1 MRDLSSSAQYF
12 RALLY
17 PGCFFVGLTAL
28 AIGPLVPGAI
38 AQNADGQLVAVQQA
52 SNRYSFRYV
61 DPSTGNDANDGSSVA
76 APLRTITRAL
86 AIAPENTIVVLAA
99 GTYSAAS
106 GEQFPLK
113 MKSGVTLQGQPTD
126 RGQSVVISG
135 GGNYLSRSFARQNIT
150 LLGAN
155 RAGLRG
161 VTVTNPAPQGYGLW
175 IESTS
180 PVISDSTFTGS
191 THDGVSIVGSSAPIL
206 KNNTFTQNG
215 ANGITIYGYSN
226 PELIENTFDNTGFG
240 INIAQNAAPR
250 LTGNRI
256 THNKDGIVVQGNAAP
271 ILRNNRISDN
281 SRDGLVAI
289 STAQP
294 HLGNTSEAGNNQFSG
309 NGGFD
314 INAASTSQ
322 PIPAVGNQVGK
333 TSGNLDRAS
342 IVAVTI
348 RPVRQFAS
356 ILPPKSI
363 RSETRIGSDTTD
375 TTKPAIGVPPIAN
388 PIVDSI
394 NLPLLR
400 LPPVPAKLA
409 PKLRPVAIPVD
420 SSQFQNG
427 GNGASSGR
435 SLPVVPELRVSKPS
449 VLGGTAPDPA
459 AVGSGNLENTTSI
472 PIAVPA
478 PDNSEANPVNTT
490 ARPGGLMVADRGVNS
505 AILSASNVLPVPS
518 GAIPVGNTGGGETT
532 VWSSPAPRPTFRF
545 RVYVPQLSPEQLTQ
559 LRTIVPGAFNAV
571 VKGQP
576 VIQTGA
582 FNDRAEAD
590 ELVGKLTAVG
600 LPAVVDNY

>member
-1 MRDLSSSAQYF
+1 MSSTFSSAQYF

-17 PGCFFVGLTAL
+17 PGCFLVGLTAL
-28 AIGPLVPGAI
+28 SIGPLTQGAI
-38 AQNADGQLVAVQQA
+38 AQTADGQLVARQQA
-52 SNRYSFRYV
+52 SYSFRYV
-61 DPSTGNDANDGSSVA
+61 DPATGNDANDGSSEA
-76 APLRTITRAL
+76 SPLRTITRAL
-86 AIAPENTIVVLAA
+86 AIAPENTIVLLAA
-99 GTYSAAS
+99 GTYNAAS
-106 GEQFPLK
+106 GEQFPLQ
-113 MKSGVTLQGQPTD
+113 MKSGVTLQGQPTN
-126 RGQSVVISG
+126 RGQNVVISG
-135 GGNYLSRSFARQNIT
+135 SGNYLSRSFARQSIT

-180 PVISDSTFTGS
+180 PVISDSTFVGS

-206 KNNTFTQNG
+206 KSNTFTQNG

-271 ILRNNRISDN
+271 ILRNNLISDN
-281 SRDGLVAI
+281 RRDGLVAI
-289 STAQP
+289 SRAQP

-314 INAASTSQ
+314 INAAATSQ

-333 TSGNLDRAS
+333 TSGKLDRDS

-348 RPVRQFAS
+348 RPVRQLAS
-356 ILPPKSI
+356 LLPAKPAAG
-363 RSETRIGSDTTD
+363 TRIGSDTTD
-375 TTKPAIGVPPIAN
+375 TAKPAIGTPPIAS
-388 PIVDSI
+388 PILDSR

-400 LPPVPAKLA
+400 LPAMPPKLA

-420 SSQFQNG
+420 SSQFPNG

-435 SLPVVPELRVSKPS
+435 SLPGVPQLRVSKPS
-449 VLGGTAPDPA
+449 VLGGTAPDLN
-459 AVGSGNLENTTSI
+459 GGINLENTTSI

-478 PDNSEANPVNTT
+478 PDNSEANPINTT
-490 ARPGGLMVADRGVNS
+490 AQPGLMVADQGVNN
-505 AILSASNVLPVPS
+505 AILAASNVLPVPS
-518 GAIPVGNTGGGETT
+518 GTIPVGNTGDGTAA
-532 VWSSPAPRPTFRF
+532 VWRSPAPRPTFRF
-545 RVYVPQLSPEQLTQ
+545 RVYVPQLGPAQLAQ
-559 LRTIVPGAFNAV
+559 VRTIVPGAFNAV

-582 FNDRAEAD
+582 FNDQSEAD
-590 ELVGKLTAVG
+590 ALVGKLTAVG
-600 LPAVVDNY
+600 IPAVVDNY

>member
-17 PGCFFVGLTAL
+17 PGCFLVGLTAL
-28 AIGPLVPGAI
+28 SIGPLTPGAI
-38 AQNADGQLVAVQQA
+38 AQNANGQLVARQQA

-61 DPSTGNDANDGSSVA
+61 DPTTGNDANDGSTA
-76 APLRTITRAL
+76 ATPLRTITRAL
-86 AIAPENTIVVLAA
+86 AIAPENTIVVLAP

-106 GEQFPLK
+106 GEQFPLP
-113 MKSGVTLQGQPTD
+113 MKSGITLQGQPTD
-126 RGQSVVISG
+126 RGQNVVISG
-135 GGNYLSRSFARQNIT
+135 SGAYLSRSFARQNIT

-226 PELIENTFDNTGFG
+226 PELIDNTFDNTGFG

-281 SRDGLVAI
+281 RRDGLVAI
-289 STAQP
+289 SSAQP

-314 INAASTSQ
+314 INASATSQ

-348 RPVRQFAS
+348 RPVRQLAS
-356 ILPPKSI
+356 LLPAKPASG
-363 RSETRIGSDTTD
+363 TRIGSDTTD
-375 TTKPAIGVPPIAN
+375 TAKPAIGVPPIVS
-388 PIVDSI
+388 PIVDTS

-400 LPPVPAKLA
+400 LPAMPPKLA

-420 SSQFQNG
+420 SSQFPNG
-427 GNGASSGR
+427 GNGATSGR
-435 SLPVVPELRVSKPS
+435 LLPVVPGLRVSKPS
-449 VLGGTAPDPA
+449 VLGGTATEPA
-459 AVGSGNLENTTSI
+459 VGNLENTTSI

-490 ARPGGLMVADRGVNS
+490 ARPGGLMVADRGVNN

-518 GAIPVGNTGGGETT
+518 GEIPVGNTGGGEAA
-532 VWSSPAPRPTFRF
+532 VWRSPAPRPTFRF
-545 RVYVPQLSPEQLTQ
+545 RVYVAQLGPEQLAQ
-559 LRTIVPGAFNAV
+559 VRTIVPGAFNAV